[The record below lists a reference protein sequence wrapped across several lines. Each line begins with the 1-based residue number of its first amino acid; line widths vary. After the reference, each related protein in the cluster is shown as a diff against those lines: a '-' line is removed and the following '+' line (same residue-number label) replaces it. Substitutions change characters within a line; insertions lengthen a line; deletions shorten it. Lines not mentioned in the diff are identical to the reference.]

1 MKNAETIS
9 NLHHNLHKND
19 NNDNDD
25 DDDDDDDA
33 VNDNDDDNDNISSF
47 PQHSH
52 PLLAQRTLQNQN

>member
-1 MKNAETIS
+1 MLKLS

-25 DDDDDDDA
+25 DDADS
-33 VNDNDDDNDNISSF
+33 DNDDDNDNISSF

-52 PLLAQRTLQNQN
+52 PLLAQCTLQNQN